1 MSATISYGL
10 VGLGQMG
17 LTICQRMSTVAEVLA
32 FDISAER
39 RALANSVES
48 TTTTDELSR
57 IADCS
62 RIVLSLPTPAISQ
75 AVVAELAS
83 DLDEGTIIIETSTV
97 LPSDVRRLAKMV
109 EPYGA
114 RVFDAAVLSGVSQM
128 SNGSATLLVG
138 GPTDVTGEAADIL
151 SAIGPGGTQHFGP
164 IGSGMAAKVV
174 NNGVAHAVMVVLTEA
189 FAMARSQDIDL
200 AQITAMLMQAD
211 GGLRRPLEHRIADRV
226 ARGDFAGGMPLDAA
240 RKDSTLALALAQEGR
255 VPLFAT
261 QAAHTVYELAMAD
274 ELGREDYASI
284 AMLWEKWTD
293 RDLQF
298 GDDPS

>member
-1 MSATISYGL
+1 MSATTSQGL

-17 LTICQRMSTVAEVLA
+17 LTICQRMAAAAEVIA
-32 FDISAER
+32 FDISVER
-39 RALANSVES
+39 RALADSIES
-48 TTTTDELSR
+48 TTTTDELRR

-62 RIVLSLPTPAISQ
+62 RIILSLPTPAISR
-75 AVVAELAS
+75 AVVGELAPH
-83 DLDEGTIIIETSTV
+83 LDSGTIIIETSTV
-97 LPSDVRRLAKMV
+97 LPSDVRRLAKIV

-114 RVFDAAVLSGVSQM
+114 RVFDAAILSGVSQM
-128 SNGSATLLVG
+128 SSGSATILLG
-138 GPTDVTGEAADIL
+138 GPIDVIDEVTDIL

-200 AQITAMLMQAD
+200 AQITEMLMQAD
-211 GGLRRPLEHRIADRV
+211 GGLKRPLEHRIADRV

-240 RKDSTLALALAQEGR
+240 RKDSTLALALAQEGG

-274 ELGREDYASI
+274 ELGREDYASV

-293 RDLQF
+293 RDLRF
-298 GDDPS
+298 GDDQS